1 MIPDVIGRLLPP
13 SAVLVQV
20 PCDQLPNRRISGVS
34 PRHPIVWKRSKRKSS
49 EWTVAVEYLCSDY
62 KLDRGVLRTQRR
74 LSKQMKIGTRRGDQW
89 KSKRGR

>member
-62 KLDRGVLRTQRR
+62 KLDQGVLLVATRSRSQDAKALVETDEDRR
-74 LSKQMKIGTRRGDQW
+74 VKG
-89 KSKRGR
+89 